1 MAETRTLVDRDEIK
15 NWAAARIGSPAIWS
29 ELAVTGKDEPV
40 LRIVFDQH
48 SYQDQDQGAD
58 RQGGLQ
64 LIEWDE
70 WFKLFEER
78 GLALVVGEEIPGA
91 RDEFHEIV
99 AR

>member
-1 MAETRTLVDRDEIK
+1 MAETRTLLDRDEIRD
-15 NWAAARIGSPAIWS
+15 WAAARIGSPAIWS
-29 ELAVTGKDEPV
+29 EQPVIGKDEPV

-48 SYQDQDQGAD
+48 SYQDQDQGPD
-58 RQGGLQ
+58 RPGGLE
-64 LIEWDE
+64 LVEWDD

-78 GLALVVGEEIPGA
+78 GLALVVGEEVPGV